1 MRPAIIDRPAGT
13 ADHLF
18 MLFYDPVELLV
29 EGRVERLPPRT
40 LMLWPP
46 GHRHYYGNRERAW
59 RHSWI
64 HCEGSIGAPP
74 APQRCD
80 FRSASRCSM
89 SIPPPLSD
97 TCFALYE
104 ELTGPF
110 VPDETIAENHLE
122 NWLREVARR
131 QTSSRVR
138 SGPPENLLKLRTY
151 LEVHSAEPLRLG
163 ELAERVSLS
172 PQYLCSLFKRH
183 FGVSPIDY
191 VIRQRLQRAQYLLR
205 NQNLAVGEVGRLV
218 GYDDIF
224 QFSKLFKKRFG
235 ESPRM
240 MRRRMWGM

>member
-18 MLFYDPVELLV
+18 MLFYDAVELLI
-29 EGRVERLPPRT
+29 EGRAEVLPPRT

-46 GHRHYYGNRERAW
+46 GHRHYYGSRERAW

-64 HCEGSIGAPP
+64 HCDGSSVRRLLRAPRLPLGKPLLDVDP
-74 APQRCD
+74 A
-80 FRSASRCSM
+80 SAERY
-89 SIPPPLSD
+89 LL
-97 TCFALYE
+97 ALYE

-110 VPDETIAENHLE
+110 VPDETIAENHIE

-131 QTSSRVR
+131 QTRSRVR
-138 SGPPENLLKLRTY
+138 SGPPETLLKLRTY

-218 GYDDIF
+218 GYEDIF

-240 MRRRMWGM
+240 MRQRMWGM